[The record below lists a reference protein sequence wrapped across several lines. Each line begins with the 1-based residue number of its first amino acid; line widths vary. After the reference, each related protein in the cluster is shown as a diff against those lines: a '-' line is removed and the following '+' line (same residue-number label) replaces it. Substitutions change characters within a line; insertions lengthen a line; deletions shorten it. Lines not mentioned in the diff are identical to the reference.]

1 MMNVQL
7 REEKLFKARLAS
19 VIVSCNNFFSYW
31 FIVPPVKP
39 LLVYFFCFSVPEVW
53 ILFTSNP
60 LTLLRASSFG
70 CLTQLHA
77 SFGRM
82 FFPREVVTVNKFMPL
97 SSKITSYGEAAAA
110 STKRGFS
117 VTYFSGLVKAFG
129 RAKIKSVSD
138 SGRVD
143 CKLFATSS
151 AKDFDSNLPSFV
163 LTSWGTV

>member
-60 LTLLRASSFG
+60 LTLLRASF
-70 CLTQLHA
+70 
-77 SFGRM
+77 FGRFAHFLTSCWGV
-82 FFPREVVTVNKFMPL
+82 FFSGKIVAVNKLMPVP
-97 SSKITSYGEAAAA
+97 SVCPRNWQAATTGA
-110 STKRGFS
+110 KRRGFVWS
-117 VTYFSGLVKAFG
+117 FSRLIETFRGAEVQVFNAGGGLKKLLPAIVTDYGDGSLPSLALASG
-129 RAKIKSVSD
+129 RAI
-138 SGRVD
+138 
-143 CKLFATSS
+143 
-151 AKDFDSNLPSFV
+151 
-163 LTSWGTV
+163 

>member
-82 FFPREVVTVNKFMPL
+82 FFPCEVVSVNKFMP
-97 SSKITSYGEAAAA
+97 SSTKLTGYGEAATA

-117 VTYFSGLVKAFG
+117 VTYFSGLVKTFWG
-129 RAKIKSVSD
+129 AKVKCVPD
-138 SGRVD
+138 SGRRC
-143 CKLFATSS
+143 CKHLTAIITNNFNR
-151 AKDFDSNLPSFV
+151 DLPSFV
-163 LTSWGTV
+163 LARGGAI

>member
-60 LTLLRASSFG
+60 LTLLRASF
-70 CLTQLHA
+70 
-77 SFGRM
+77 FGRFAHFLTSCWEV
-82 FFPREVVTVNKFMPL
+82 FFSGKIVAVNKLMPL
-97 SSKITSYGEAAAA
+97 SSKITSYGEAAIE
-110 STKRGFS
+110 T
-117 VTYFSGLVKAFG
+117 
-129 RAKIKSVSD
+129 
-138 SGRVD
+138 
-143 CKLFATSS
+143 
-151 AKDFDSNLPSFV
+151 
-163 LTSWGTV
+163 